1 MTSAQMTN
9 VSQASPGFGPAHTKP
24 HRQAVDGKEKSSNFG
39 EMVHGAEKSAQRGK
53 PSAEPASSDTHPARR
68 TIAGPPQAQP
78 DQGGQSKT
86 VATKPVTGKTAK
98 NNADTGR
105 KNTADDASAAAQSS
119 DAAQPQDSLPLL
131 MALGDIRHFATSTNA
146 DRGGSAAEAEA
157 QPSIGQSASSQL
169 AIRQGRRTLA
179 DNSENPEPSPR
190 SGRATMTTEK
200 SGPDFGQKPASVLQA
215 ATALVGKDDI
225 PLETQGTE
233 TDAAT
238 PQGWR
243 PTVAQRT
250 AQTAQSIASIN
261 QAKPSSAAGRMDVV
275 SQQSFPAPPQNPVS
289 QTASALVE
297 AIASDNGVQQAF
309 SSASIAAQTATSV
322 AVPTHVLKIELHP
335 SELGMVTASLRLSGE
350 QLSIE
355 MKPETHEAYRRLTAD
370 SDAIVK
376 SLRGLG
382 FDVDHVTI
390 LQPSIAVHSAS
401 RADANAPLPMST
413 GRDQPSFQPGNS
425 GGNSAGGDQQPGR
438 NDGNGAQEFSRA
450 ASPLREGAGDD
461 IYI

>member
-9 VSQASPGFGPAHTKP
+9 VSQALPGLGTAHIKQ
-24 HRQAVDGKEKSSNFG
+24 HRQAADSKEKGSNFG

-53 PSAEPASSDTHPARR
+53 PSAEPASSDPHPARR
-68 TIAGPPQAQP
+68 TIAGSPQAQP

-86 VATKPVTGKTAK
+86 VATKPVAGKTAK
-98 NNADTGR
+98 NNADTGH
-105 KNTADDASAAAQSS
+105 KNAADDASAAAQPP
-119 DAAQPQDSLPLL
+119 DAAQPQDGLPLL

-157 QPSIGQSASSQL
+157 GTQPSIGQSASSQM

-179 DNSENPEPSPR
+179 DASDTSEPLPQ
-190 SGRATMTTEK
+190 SGRATMVDK
-200 SGPDFGQKPASVLQA
+200 PGPDFGQKPAGAGPA
-215 ATALVGKDDI
+215 AMVPRDDTL
-225 PLETQGTE
+225 PGTPE

-238 PQGWR
+238 SQGWR

-250 AQTAQSIASIN
+250 AQTTQSIASIN

-297 AIASDNGVQQAF
+297 AIASDNGVQQVF
-309 SSASIAAQTATSV
+309 SSASIAAQTANSV

-390 LQPSIAVHSAS
+390 LQPSIAVHSAA
-401 RADANAPLPMST
+401 RADANSALPMSA
-413 GRDQPSFQPGNS
+413 GHDQPSFQPGNS
-425 GGNSAGGDQQPGR
+425 GGNSAGGDRQPGR

>member
-1 MTSAQMTN
+1 MTSAQMT
-9 VSQASPGFGPAHTKP
+9 SQASPGFGPAHAKP
-24 HRQAVDGKEKSSNFG
+24 HRQAVDGKEKGSNFG

-68 TIAGPPQAQP
+68 TIAGSPQAQP

-86 VATKPVTGKTAK
+86 VATKPVTGKAAK
-98 NNADTGR
+98 NNADTSH

-119 DAAQPQDSLPLL
+119 DAAQPENGLPLL
-131 MALGDIRHFATSTNA
+131 MALGDMRHFATSTNA

-157 QPSIGQSASSQL
+157 QPSIGQSAASQL
-169 AIRQGRRTLA
+169 AIRQGRPTLA
-179 DNSENPEPSPR
+179 DASDTSEPLPQ
-190 SGRATMTTEK
+190 SGRATMVDK
-200 SGPDFGQKPASVLQA
+200 PGPGFGQKPAGAGA
-215 ATALVGKDDI
+215 AALVPRDDTR
-225 PLETQGTE
+225 PGAPGTE

-250 AQTAQSIASIN
+250 AQTAQSTASIN

-438 NDGNGAQEFSRA
+438 NDGNDAQEFSRA

>member
-1 MTSAQMTN
+1 MTN
-9 VSQASPGFGPAHTKP
+9 VSQALPGFGAAHTKP
-24 HRQAVDGKEKSSNFG
+24 HRQAVDGKENGSNFD
-39 EMVHGAEKSAQRGK
+39 EMVHGAEKSARQGK
-53 PSAEPASSDTHPARR
+53 QSAEPLSSDARPTR
-68 TIAGPPQAQP
+68 RAFAGSPKAQP
-78 DQGGQSKT
+78 DQDGQNKT
-86 VATKPVTGKTAK
+86 AAQKPAAGKAAK
-98 NNADTGR
+98 NNADTGHA
-105 KNTADDASAAAQSS
+105 KVADDVDAAAQPP
-119 DAAQPQDSLPLL
+119 DAVPLQDGLPLL

-146 DRGGSAAEAEA
+146 DRGGSGAEAEAGA
-157 QPSIGQSASSQL
+157 QPSIGQSASSQM
-169 AIRQGRRTLA
+169 AIRQGRRALA
-179 DNSENPEPSPR
+179 DASETSEPLPQ
-190 SGRATMTTEK
+190 SGRATMADK
-200 SGPDFGQKPASVLQA
+200 PGPDFGQKPVGAGPA
-215 ATALVGKDDI
+215 ALAPRDGTLPGT
-225 PLETQGTE
+225 PGTE

-243 PTVAQRT
+243 PAAAQRT
-250 AQTAQSIASIN
+250 AQTAQSMASIN

-275 SQQSFPAPPQNPVS
+275 SQQSFPAPPQNPVG
-289 QTASALVE
+289 QTASTLVE

-309 SSASIAAQTATSV
+309 SSASTASQAATSV

-390 LQPSIAVHSAS
+390 LQPSIAVHSPS

-425 GGNSAGGDQQPGR
+425 GGNSAGGDRQPGR